1 MTRQR
6 VGLSLLHTLTNKCKI
21 CYGMGRIPSYDA
33 ILTNIE
39 NWINR
44 FRNKNRDRRLII
56 YVHREVEEYIYKSKK
71 KSLNK
76 FMLKK
81 LMWIEIKIDTSL
93 NINEF
98 KAFSKKRKK
107 DVTDEI

>member
-6 VGLSLLHTLTNKCKI
+6 VGLSLLHTLTDKCNV
-21 CYGMGRIPSYDA
+21 CYGSGRISSLDA

-56 YVHREVEEYIYKSKK
+56 YVNKKVEEYILNSKK

-76 FMLKK
+76 LMFKK
-81 LMWIEIKIDTSL
+81 LMWIEIKLDKSL
-93 NINEF
+93 HINDF
-98 KAFSKKRKK
+98 RVFSKKRKK
-107 DVTDEI
+107 DVTNEV